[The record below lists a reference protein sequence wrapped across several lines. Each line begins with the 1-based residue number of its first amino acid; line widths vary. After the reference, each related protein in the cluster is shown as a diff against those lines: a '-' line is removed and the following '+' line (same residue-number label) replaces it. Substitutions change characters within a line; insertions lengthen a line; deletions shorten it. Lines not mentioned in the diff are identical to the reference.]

1 MWVEEIMDML
11 KFFLGALSAMLGSF
25 LAIRYQIK
33 KARRIRMDE
42 IIAEKKVENNG
53 AAYARM
59 KDIASRLAQS
69 TLEDVLSAMLGN
81 ESWFFRSRIF
91 LPGKYPNKWITIRN
105 KVNEAIKLQ
114 LQSPEKANELASLKK
129 ALIKIANEAID
140 EIYKEMELERIE
152 VEEI

>member
-1 MWVEEIMDML
+1 MWYEEIMDML
-11 KFFLGALSAMLGSF
+11 KFFLGALSAILGSF
-25 LAIRYQIK
+25 LAMRYQIK
-33 KARRIRMDE
+33 KARKIRMDE
-42 IIAEKKVENNG
+42 IIAERKVHTNG
-53 AAYARM
+53 EAYAKM

-69 TLEDVLSAMLGN
+69 TLENVLRVILEN
-81 ESWFFRSRIF
+81 EKWFFRNRLY

-105 KVNEAIKLQ
+105 KVSEAIRSQ
-114 LQSPEKANELASLKK
+114 LQSPEKADELASLKK